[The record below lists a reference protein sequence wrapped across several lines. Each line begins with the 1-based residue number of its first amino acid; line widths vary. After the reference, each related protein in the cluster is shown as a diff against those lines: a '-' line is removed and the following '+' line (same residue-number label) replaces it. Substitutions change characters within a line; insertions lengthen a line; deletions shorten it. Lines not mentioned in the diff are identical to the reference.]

1 MKKTYLH
8 YGLISILIVC
18 VSALFISCA
27 ESPAG
32 GLGQTASIE
41 LGADPTSIPADGSRS
56 SAITATL
63 KDSAGGAV
71 SEGTSVTFSI
81 TLGTFP
87 NDSRSYTLSTVISI

>member
-1 MKKTYLH
+1 MKKRCINCLV
-8 YGLISILIVC
+8 GILILC
-18 VSALFISCA
+18 ASALFISRA

-41 LGADPTSIPADGSRS
+41 LGADPTSIPADS
-56 SAITATL
+56 SSSSTITATL

-81 TLGTFP
+81 TLATFI
-87 NDSRSYTLSTVISI
+87 NSYLNLTWWEE